1 MSTKCLLIWAD
12 LFSDLG
18 NQFVQLTLLDKLV
31 FRRESAMSN
40 LLVMCMVEQGPSIF
54 LSPLAGLC
62 LDRFGGRK
70 LLMFVNLI
78 KYPLVGVLVFTSCRW
93 VIFSAYLWFIT
104 CSLFFNIGRLSLTPV
119 LISRREL
126 IRFNS
131 LNERVCLG
139 ARIFGPLLIGWIVL
153 NAGQE
158 AALGLAALSFT
169 LSTFAVYGLPESCP
183 AAGPSGRSFKTDK
196 SFMLQLFQYKAPF
209 KDNPLLRVYFV
220 VFGAL
225 LLGSGVM
232 NFGLPLFFK
241 KTIGMDISDWGV
253 IISGFQA
260 GAFISTILLP
270 IFSSMFNHKS
280 LIFLAFLGLGAA
292 MAILAHVTTHILIAL
307 LMILFGCGSTLL
319 HVFLESLIQKN
330 SPTNRLSKTMSFLT
344 LYRGSFYL
352 ITILMSALFLRMFG
366 PQSLLLAGSLAMV
379 AGAFLVNKFPLLL
392 SRC

>member
-1 MSTKCLLIWAD
+1 MSFKYLLICAD

-18 NQFVQLTLLDKLV
+18 NQFVQLTLFDELV
-31 FRRESAMSN
+31 FQRESAMSN

-62 LDRFGGRK
+62 IDRFGGRK

-119 LISRREL
+119 LISRHDL

-139 ARIFGPLLIGWIVL
+139 ARIFGPLLIGWLVL
-153 NAGQE
+153 NAGRE
-158 AALGLAALSFT
+158 TALGLAALSFT
-169 LSTFAVYGLPESCP
+169 LSVFALYRLPESCP

-225 LLGSGVM
+225 LLGNGVM

-241 KTIGMDISDWGV
+241 KTIGMDISDWGM
-253 IISGFQA
+253 IMSGFQA
-260 GAFISTILLP
+260 GSFISTIFLP
-270 IFSSMFNHKS
+270 IFSSMFNHKRI
-280 LIFLAFLGLGAA
+280 IFLAFLGLGAA
-292 MAILAHVTTHILIAL
+292 MAILAHVTTHILIAV

-352 ITILMSALFLRMFG
+352 IAILTSALFLGMSA
-366 PQSLLLAGSLAMV
+366 PQTLLLAGSLAMV
-379 AGAFLVNKFPLLL
+379 AGAFLTDKFVPTY
-392 SRC
+392 SSA

>member
-1 MSTKCLLIWAD
+1 
-12 LFSDLG
+12 
-18 NQFVQLTLLDKLV
+18 
-31 FRRESAMSN
+31 
-40 LLVMCMVEQGPSIF
+40 
-54 LSPLAGLC
+54 
-62 LDRFGGRK
+62 
-70 LLMFVNLI
+70 
-78 KYPLVGVLVFTSCRW
+78 
-93 VIFSAYLWFIT
+93 
-104 CSLFFNIGRLSLTPV
+104 
-119 LISRREL
+119 

-153 NAGQE
+153 NAGRE

-183 AAGPSGRSFKTDK
+183 AAEPSGRSFKTDK
-196 SFMLQLFQYKAPF
+196 SFMLQLFQYKTPF

-270 IFSSMFNHKS
+270 IFSSMFSHKS
-280 LIFLAFLGLGAA
+280 IIFLTFLGLGAA
-292 MAILAHVTTHILIAL
+292 MAILAHVTTYILIAI

-344 LYRGSFYL
+344 FYRGSFYL
-352 ITILMSALFLRMFG
+352 LAILTSAVFLRMSD
-366 PQSLLLAGSLAMV
+366 PQSLILAGSLAMV
-379 AGAFLVNKFPLLL
+379 AGAFLVNKFTLLF

>member
-1 MSTKCLLIWAD
+1 MSAKCLLIWAD

-18 NQFVQLTLLDKLV
+18 NQFVQLTLFDELV

-40 LLVMCMVEQGPSIF
+40 LLVMCMLEQGPSIF

-62 LDRFGGRK
+62 IDRLGGRK

-104 CSLFFNIGRLSLTPV
+104 CSLFFNIGRLSLIPLLV
-119 LISRREL
+119 SRREL

-153 NAGQE
+153 KGGQE

-169 LSTFAVYGLPESCP
+169 LSVFAIYGLPESCR
-183 AAGPSGRSFKTDK
+183 AAEPSGQSFKTDK

-241 KTIGMDISDWGV
+241 KTLGKDISDWGV
-253 IISGFQA
+253 IMSGFQA
-260 GAFISTILLP
+260 GSFISTILLP

-280 LIFLAFLGLGAA
+280 LIFLTFLGLGAA
-292 MAILAHVTTHILIAL
+292 MSVLAHVTTHILMTA

-352 ITILMSALFLRMFG
+352 IAILMSALFLRMFG

-379 AGAFLVNKFPLLL
+379 VGAFLANGVT
-392 SRC
+392 S